1 MIYGMETGMFTGKK
15 MSGYISDSKKDYLN
29 ARRIING
36 MGDEHNFKVA
46 RILSYMLIN

>member
-1 MIYGMETGMFTGKK
+1 

-46 RILSYMLIN
+46 KDIELYAYKLEECLRWL